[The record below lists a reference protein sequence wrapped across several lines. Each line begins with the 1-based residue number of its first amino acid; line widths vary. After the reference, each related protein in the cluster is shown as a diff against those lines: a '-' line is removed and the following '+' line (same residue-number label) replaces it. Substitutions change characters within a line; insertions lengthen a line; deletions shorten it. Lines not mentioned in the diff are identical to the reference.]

1 MTMLGYLKKLLGEI
15 ETRRLNGPRIDFR
28 TNIFANLAALAL
40 CGAEIEKVEW
50 IIKKDVLW
58 NEVLEFGDGRD
69 NEAKLSILNPPEVQ
83 SQPIMPTPYM
93 SDYGYHRSVF
103 YKPFDTGSITTTKIM

>member
-15 ETRRLNGPRIDFR
+15 EIKRTNGPRVDSR
-28 TNIFANLAALAL
+28 TKIFANLAAFAL
-40 CGAEIEKVEW
+40 CRAEIEKVEN

-69 NEAKLSILNPPEVQ
+69 NEAKLFILNPPEIQ
-83 SQPIMPTPYM
+83 LQQIMPTLYI
-93 SDYGYHRSVF
+93 SDYGCHKSVF
-103 YKPFDTGSITTTKIM
+103 SKPFDTGSITTTKTM

>member
-1 MTMLGYLKKLLGEI
+1 MIMLGYLKKLLGEI
-15 ETRRLNGPRIDFR
+15 ETKRLNGPRIDSR
-28 TNIFANLAALAL
+28 TKIFANLVAFAL
-40 CGAEIEKVEW
+40 CGAEIEKVEK

-58 NEVLEFGDGRD
+58 NEVLEFCDDRD
-69 NEAKLSILNPPEVQ
+69 NEAKLFILNPPEIQ

-103 YKPFDTGSITTTKIM
+103 YKPFDTMSITTTKTM